1 MDMKKIDFKGLLI
14 RVFVPT
20 TIIIILYL
28 VLGHFCKIPHLLLF
42 CILSIIILLP
52 IELGTILF
60 ASKKEFGT
68 YSLKSAMFGQEKMS
82 VWKILII
89 SFCFFGMAG
98 VFAVVVSPI
107 EHNIFADVRATVL
120 NNLPAGFDWTN
131 YEYLKSFPKSMIV
144 LTCVVYGIFN
154 VFLGTI
160 TEELYFRGYLTS
172 HYCKQGTFTPILI
185 TILFSLYHLWLPFD
199 NVFRILVFSPVAY
212 VSYKK
217 KNIYINLCFHFMCNL
232 LSTVNFV
239 LSVLG

>member
-1 MDMKKIDFKGLLI
+1 MKKINIRVLLA
-14 RVFVPT
+14 RVFVPP

-28 VLGHFCKIPHLLLF
+28 LLGHFCKIPHLLLF
-42 CILSIIILLP
+42 CILSTIILLP
-52 IELGTILF
+52 LELGTILA

-68 YSLKSAMFGQEKMS
+68 YSLKSALIGQEKIS

-89 SFCFFGMAG
+89 SFCFFCMAG
-98 VFAVVVSPI
+98 LFALFISPI
-107 EHNIFADVRATVL
+107 EHKVLADVRATVL
-120 NNLPAGFDWTN
+120 NNLPAGFDWAN
-131 YEYLKSFPKSMIV
+131 YEYLKSFPKLMIL
-144 LTCVVYGIFN
+144 LTCVFYGIFN

-172 HYCKQGTFTPILI
+172 HYNKQGIFTPILI

-199 NVFRILVFSPVAY
+199 NVFRILAFSPVAY

-217 KNIYINLCFHFMCNL
+217 KNIYICLCFHFMCNL

-239 LSVLG
+239 LAVLE